1 MQRHF
6 RLSVIVTGATSLPS
20 LGHRHWCNV
29 TSVSRS
35 SSLVIRHFRLSV
47 IVTAH
52 GSITMHG
59 ATPFSVSPVVS
70 GATLCSSSLGHSV
83 SDAVHL
89 FGLQSV
95 EQWIRVAG
103 SCSVVQIWRLC
114 DTISGENPMPFYQ
127 CQLCNSII
135 FRSPSLTQLC
145 RPSVTVRCA
154 MLSSLTR
161 RRVSLDHLQWC
172 KSGNSAIPS
181 VVQIHI

>member
-20 LGHRHWCNV
+20 LGDRHWCNV

-35 SSLVIRHFRLSV
+35 SSLGIRHFRLSV
-47 IVTAH
+47 IVTAY
-52 GSITMHG
+52 GLITMHG

-95 EQWIRVAG
+95 EQ
-103 SCSVVQIWRLC
+103 LY
-114 DTISGENPMPFYQ
+114 PM
-127 CQLCNSII
+127 
-135 FRSPSLTQLC
+135 
-145 RPSVTVRCA
+145 
-154 MLSSLTR
+154 
-161 RRVSLDHLQWC
+161 SLDHVQWC
-172 KSGNSAIPS
+172 KSGVSAIPS
-181 VVQIHI
+181 VVKIHRPFISVNCATLSSFGLRH